1 MQLLTT
7 MIHAIARYLNL
18 SARLYLKGEAP
29 IIVYSKERTG
39 SVALYNSLVAAG
51 VPAIATHYLD
61 PAKIGEGKLSR
72 SAQWASKHVV
82 MPQHRAKFITLV
94 RNPVDNLLSTFAR
107 NEFVEKPRVR
117 GLSPDAALDVT
128 PNELDARFRRYLDDG
143 ELRRELDWFDSEFR
157 VALGIDVFAHPFDA
171 TLGFDHISSGPFE
184 VLILRTEL
192 SNRDKAAAA
201 ARFLELPEFAMAHSP
216 VTVSDAPGVAGEQAD
231 YREQYRELKRRAVI
245 PRRHWEA
252 ILSSKVSHHFIADY
266 ELAQSRE
273 RVEVV
278 AESARRQRRRTT
290 WGRRCR

>member
-1 MQLLTT
+1 MRAERLLTT
-7 MIHAIARYLNL
+7 MIHAIARYLSL
-18 SARLYLKGEAP
+18 SARLYMKGKAP
-29 IIVYSKERTG
+29 VIVYSKERTG

-61 PAKIGEGKLSR
+61 PAKIGEGKLSG

-82 MPQHRAKFITLV
+82 QPRRRAKFITLV

-107 NEFVEKPRVR
+107 NEFVDKPRTR

-128 PNELDARFRRYLDDG
+128 PSELDARFRRYLEDG
-143 ELRRELDWFDSEFR
+143 ELRRELEWFDSEFR
-157 VALGIDVFAHPFDA
+157 VALGIDAFTHPFNA
-171 TLGFDHISSGPFE
+171 TLGFDRIISGPFD

-192 SNRDKAAAA
+192 SDSDKAAAV
-201 ARFLELPEFAMAHSP
+201 ARFLELPQFAMAHGP

-245 PRRHWEA
+245 PRPHWETIA
-252 ILSSKVSHHFIADY
+252 GSKVARHFIADG

-273 RVEVV
+273 RIG
-278 AESARRQRRRTT
+278 ANPESAIESPASSAP
-290 WGRRCR
+290 